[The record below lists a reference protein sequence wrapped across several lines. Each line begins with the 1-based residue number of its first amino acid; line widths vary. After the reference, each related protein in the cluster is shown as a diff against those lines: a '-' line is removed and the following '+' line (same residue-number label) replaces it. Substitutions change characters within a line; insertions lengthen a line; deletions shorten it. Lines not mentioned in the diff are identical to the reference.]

1 VTTDKLQ
8 RVLNATA
15 RVVSCTHKF
24 DWGLSRLLHT
34 EVHRLD
40 VSERVVYKL
49 GIMVLNCLHSQ
60 TPPGPPYLMELCQP
74 VTGVASQQHLQS
86 ATRQLLVVPR
96 HRLSSYG
103 RQAFCVA
110 GPLVWNSLPDSL
122 QNPIVGRNS
131 FRQFLKTLCS
141 QCTDAFSKLEVS
153 RWCAI

>member
-1 VTTDKLQ
+1 MTTDKLQ

-40 VSERVVYKL
+40 VSEWVVYKL

-110 GPLVWNSLPDSL
+110 GPLVWSRVLHGSGSGKIPRESRGITAGSGSSL
-122 QNPIVGRNS
+122 
-131 FRQFLKTLCS
+131 LKIP
-141 QCTDAFSKLEVS
+141 
-153 RWCAI
+153 R